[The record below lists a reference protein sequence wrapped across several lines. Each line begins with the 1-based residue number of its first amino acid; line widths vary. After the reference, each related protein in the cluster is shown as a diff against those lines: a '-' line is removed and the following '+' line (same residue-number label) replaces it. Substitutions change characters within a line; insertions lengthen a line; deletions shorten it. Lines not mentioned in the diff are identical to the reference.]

1 MISLDRL
8 LNGLDVEVELLPGE
22 TMSSRCAGSRVGQT
36 TPLRARRCG
45 AAVFELVGGS
55 TLCVSPHRVIVV
67 PPSRGGKVVV
77 VVAEDRGLVVTGGL
91 RVRVSYGGAVG
102 LFDDLAEPL
111 VEDLSTEDPI
121 RQAFDEL
128 LDEIADAR
136 PGYRAMSATLLR
148 RCLVLLLRRHFP
160 RGIGPAWLAALDDGR
175 LGRAISAMRDRPEH
189 CFTLAELAEVA
200 GMSRS
205 VFAVRFASALAKSP
219 IEFLKALRLERAA
232 DLLSRTDLPVK
243 AVAAKVGYSS
253 RSAFTRAFVAR
264 HGTGPTIF
272 RMATRAPDPDH
283 RPTPSVQDAA

>member
-77 VVAEDRGLVVTGGL
+77 VVAEDRGLV
-91 RVRVSYGGAVG
+91 
-102 LFDDLAEPL
+102 DLAEPL

-264 HGTGPTIF
+264 HGMGPTIF